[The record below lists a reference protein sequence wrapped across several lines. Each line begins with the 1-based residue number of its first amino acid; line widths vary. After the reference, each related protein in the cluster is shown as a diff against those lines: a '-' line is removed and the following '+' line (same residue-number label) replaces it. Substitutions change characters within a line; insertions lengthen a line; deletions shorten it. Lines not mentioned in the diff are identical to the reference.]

1 MKLLSTILISFL
13 TIISTYSV
21 VIHYHWEEGESYK
34 YQVETRADYISS
46 GTNMG
51 LKQITVES
59 FQITSAFEIY
69 VVKIEPDGLIYAD
82 LNLLR
87 FEIKTTKGQQV
98 AALFTIPQNAFSSP
112 VTIDQQG
119 NICYESRL
127 QLVLS
132 SKAHFVVA
140 NKTGVNVLGMNKEIH
155 LNSLV
160 QFNTYDG
167 NTADILAECYQKSK
181 SVTANLNEYDPII
194 DLIPYDFLR
203 LFVIPDQRIEQDL
216 SFSQHKHDYKVL
228 ITADVIGK
236 EKIHFSSSLL
246 KKGTRDNSGTLMG
259 YPSSEVMNT
268 SELFDLKQGMM
279 LSLEGTSTKKE
290 SHLSTVKELKR
301 HTKILYIIP

>member
-1 MKLLSTILISFL
+1 MKLLSTLLISFL
-13 TIISTYSV
+13 TIFSTYSV

-69 VVKIEPDGLIYAD
+69 VIKIEPDGLIYAD

-87 FEIKTTKGQQV
+87 FEIKTTEGLQI
-98 AALFTIPQNAFSSP
+98 AALFTIPHHAFSSL
-112 VTIDQQG
+112 VTIDKQG
-119 NICYESRL
+119 DILFNSRL

-140 NKTGVNVLGMNKEIH
+140 NKTEVNVLGVNKEIY

-160 QFNTYDG
+160 QFNTHDG
-167 NTADILAECYQKSK
+167 NTNDILTECYQESK
-181 SVTANLNEYDPII
+181 SVIAILNEYDPVI

-203 LFVIPDQRIEQDL
+203 LFVIPGQEIEKDL
-216 SFSQHKHDYKVL
+216 PFSHHKHDYKVL
-228 ITADVIGK
+228 ITADIIGK
-236 EKIHFSSSLL
+236 EKIYFSSSLL
-246 KKGTRDNSGTLMG
+246 KKCTRGSSGTLMVC
-259 YPSSEVMNT
+259 PSSEVMNT
-268 SELFDLKQGMM
+268 SGLFDFKRGMM

-290 SHLSTVKELKR
+290 SHLSTAKELKR
-301 HTKILYIIP
+301 HTEILYIIP